1 MEKYID
7 YLSTLSIKI
16 DISSH
21 IHVISALDF
30 NEKFPSKWNQFVVI
44 ADLEEISKIIQAA
57 FFYFLSNWV

>member
-1 MEKYID
+1 MEKHID

-30 NEKFPSKWNQFVVI
+30 NEKFPSK
-44 ADLEEISKIIQAA
+44 
-57 FFYFLSNWV
+57 